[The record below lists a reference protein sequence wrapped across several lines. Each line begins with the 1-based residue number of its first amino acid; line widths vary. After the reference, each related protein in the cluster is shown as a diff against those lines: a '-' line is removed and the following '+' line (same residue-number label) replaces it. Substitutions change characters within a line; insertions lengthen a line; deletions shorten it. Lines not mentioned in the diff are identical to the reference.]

1 MTVNT
6 KKLAGVS
13 ERPTTHTRPQSPED
27 LTESFRQLIYSNTK
41 SRRVKDSPMF
51 RKHNEK
57 VKNLA
62 RQKKKKPLSHR
73 HPAGAFLG
81 DLGRS
86 SVRGMHHAQQP
97 LPQLLSIG

>member
-13 ERPTTHTRPQSPED
+13 ERPTTHIRPQSPED

-62 RQKKKKPLSHR
+62 RQKKKNHSVIGILLVP
-73 HPAGAFLG
+73 FLEIWA
-81 DLGRS
+81 DP
-86 SVRGMHHAQQP
+86 V
-97 LPQLLSIG
+97 